1 MRENRR
7 QNESHRARSN
17 GRVAKE
23 EDVVN
28 LLQYPDTTL
37 FGKTVAKKLFYAQLD
52 VSAKMKQRFVNDI
65 EEIVWLYVLAPRTL
79 NVSAGE
85 KVKEIQILLCTLKD
99 VECPVDVFKFIS
111 QKIPHHI
118 VFILQYGNSY
128 RLLIQ
133 YGQDAFVSQWC
144 PKGELSLKIEG
155 QTLDRIYDGFV
166 GQLTGI
172 GNRDSESLQEII
184 RLKKEIKKLSDKIET
199 LQRQIRREP
208 QLNRQI
214 EMNSEARAMKQQLAE
229 LKKQLDKWNT

>member
-1 MRENRR
+1 MI
-7 QNESHRARSN
+7 
-17 GRVAKE
+17 
-23 EDVVN
+23 DN

-37 FGKTVAKKLFYAQLD
+37 FGKTVPKKMFYDQLD
-52 VSAKMKQRFVNDI
+52 VNAKMKQRFVNDV
-65 EEIVWLYVLAPRTL
+65 EEIIWLYKLSPNTL
-79 NVSAGE
+79 NVRAGE
-85 KVKEIQILLCTLKD
+85 QVGEIEIMLCPLKD

-118 VFILQYGNSY
+118 VFILQFGNSY

-133 YGQDAFVSQWC
+133 YDKDTFVSPWC
-144 PKGELSLKIEG
+144 PIDELSLKIEG

-172 GNRDSESLQEII
+172 GSRDSESLQEII

-199 LQRQIRREP
+199 LQRQIRKEP

-214 EMNSEARAMKQQLAE
+214 EMNSEARAMKQQLKE
-229 LKKQLDKWNT
+229 LNNKLKEIM

>member
-1 MRENRR
+1 MRE
-7 QNESHRARSN
+7 
-17 GRVAKE
+17 
-23 EDVVN
+23 N
-28 LLQYPDTTL
+28 LLQYPESTL

-79 NVSAGE
+79 NVSAGD

-111 QKIPHHI
+111 QKLNQYI
-118 VFILQYGNSY
+118 VFILQYGDSY

-133 YGQDAFVSQWC
+133 YGQDSFVSPWC
-144 PKGELSLKIEG
+144 KQEELSLKIEG

-184 RLKKEIKKLSDKIET
+184 RLKKEIKKLSEKIET
-199 LQRQIRREP
+199 MQRQIRREP
-208 QLNRQI
+208 QLNRQLA
-214 EMNSEARAMKQQLAE
+214 MNSEARTMKQQLAE

>member
-1 MRENRR
+1 MI
-7 QNESHRARSN
+7 
-17 GRVAKE
+17 
-23 EDVVN
+23 DN

-37 FGKTVAKKLFYAQLD
+37 FGKTVPKKMFYDQLD
-52 VSAKMKQRFVNDI
+52 VNAKMKQRFVNDV
-65 EEIVWLYVLAPRTL
+65 EEIIWLYKLSPNTL
-79 NVSAGE
+79 NVRAGE
-85 KVKEIQILLCTLKD
+85 QVGEIEIMLCPLKD

-118 VFILQYGNSY
+118 VFILQFGNSY

-133 YGQDAFVSQWC
+133 YDKDTFVSPWC
-144 PKGELSLKIEG
+144 PIDELSLKIEG

-172 GNRDSESLQEII
+172 GSRDSESLQEII

-199 LQRQIRREP
+199 LQRQIRKEP

-214 EMNSEARAMKQQLAE
+214 EMNSEARAMKQQLQE
-229 LKKQLDKWNT
+229 LKKELDKFDI

>member
-1 MRENRR
+1 MI
-7 QNESHRARSN
+7 
-17 GRVAKE
+17 
-23 EDVVN
+23 DN

-37 FGKTVAKKLFYAQLD
+37 FGKTVPKKMFYDQLD
-52 VSAKMKQRFVNDI
+52 VNAKMKQRFVNDV
-65 EEIVWLYVLAPRTL
+65 EEIIWLYKLSPNTL
-79 NVSAGE
+79 NVRAGE
-85 KVKEIQILLCTLKD
+85 QVGEIEIMLCPLKD

-118 VFILQYGNSY
+118 VFILQFGNSY

-133 YGQDAFVSQWC
+133 YDKDTFVSPWC
-144 PKGELSLKIEG
+144 PIDELSLKIEG

-172 GNRDSESLQEII
+172 GSRDSESLQEII

-199 LQRQIRREP
+199 LQRQIRKEP

-214 EMNSEARAMKQQLAE
+214 EMNSEARAMKQQLQE
-229 LKKQLDKWNT
+229 FKKN

>member
-1 MRENRR
+1 MI
-7 QNESHRARSN
+7 
-17 GRVAKE
+17 
-23 EDVVN
+23 DN

-37 FGKTVAKKLFYAQLD
+37 FGKTVPKKMFYDQLD
-52 VSAKMKQRFVNDI
+52 VNAKMKQRFVNDV
-65 EEIVWLYVLAPRTL
+65 EEIIWLYKLSPNTL
-79 NVSAGE
+79 NVRAGE
-85 KVKEIQILLCTLKD
+85 QVGEIEIMLCPLKD

-118 VFILQYGNSY
+118 VFILQFGNSY

-133 YGQDAFVSQWC
+133 YDKDTFVSPWC
-144 PKGELSLKIEG
+144 PIDELSLKIEG

-172 GNRDSESLQEII
+172 GSRDSESLQEII

-208 QLNRQI
+208 QMNRQI
-214 EMNSEARAMKQQLAE
+214 EMNSEARAMKQQLKE
-229 LKKQLDKWNT
+229 LNNKLKEFM

>member
-1 MRENRR
+1 MI
-7 QNESHRARSN
+7 
-17 GRVAKE
+17 
-23 EDVVN
+23 DN

-37 FGKTVAKKLFYAQLD
+37 FGKTVPKKMFYDQLD
-52 VSAKMKQRFVNDI
+52 VNAKMKQRFVNDV
-65 EEIVWLYVLAPRTL
+65 EEIIWLYKLSPNTL
-79 NVSAGE
+79 NVRAGE
-85 KVKEIQILLCTLKD
+85 QVGEIEIMLCPLKD

-118 VFILQYGNSY
+118 VFILQFGNSY

-133 YGQDAFVSQWC
+133 YDKDTFVSPWC
-144 PKGELSLKIEG
+144 PIDELSLKIEG

-199 LQRQIRREP
+199 LQRQIRKEP

-214 EMNSEARAMKQQLAE
+214 EMNSEARAMKQQLKE
-229 LKKQLDKWNT
+229 LNNKLKEIM

>member
-1 MRENRR
+1 MRE
-7 QNESHRARSN
+7 
-17 GRVAKE
+17 
-23 EDVVN
+23 N
-28 LLQYPDTTL
+28 LLQYPETTL
-37 FGKTVAKKLFYAQLD
+37 FGKTVAKKLFYDQLD

-65 EEIVWLYVLAPRTL
+65 EEIVWLYKLAPTTL
-79 NVSAGE
+79 NVQKGE
-85 KVKEIQILLCTLKD
+85 KISEIEIMLCPLKD

-118 VFILQYGNSY
+118 VFILQYGDSF

-133 YGQDAFVSQWC
+133 YGQDSFVSSWC
-144 PKGELSLKIEG
+144 KREELSLKIEG

-199 LQRQIRREP
+199 MQRQIRREP
-208 QLNRQI
+208 QLNRQLA
-214 EMNSEARAMKQQLAE
+214 MNGEARAMKQQLAE
-229 LKKQLDKWNT
+229 LKKELDKWNT

>member
-1 MRENRR
+1 MRE
-7 QNESHRARSN
+7 
-17 GRVAKE
+17 
-23 EDVVN
+23 N
-28 LLQYPDTTL
+28 LLQYPETTL
-37 FGKTVAKKLFYAQLD
+37 FGKTVAKKLFYDQLD

-65 EEIVWLYVLAPRTL
+65 EEIIWLYKLAPTTL
-79 NVSAGE
+79 NVQKGE
-85 KVKEIQILLCTLKD
+85 KISEIEIMLCPLKD

-118 VFILQYGNSY
+118 VFILQYGDSF

-133 YGQDAFVSQWC
+133 YGQDSFVSPWC
-144 PKGELSLKIEG
+144 NREELSLKIEG

-199 LQRQIRREP
+199 MQRQIRREP
-208 QLNRQI
+208 QLNRQLA
-214 EMNSEARAMKQQLAE
+214 MNGEARAMKQQLTE
-229 LKKQLDKWNT
+229 LKKELDKLQ

>member
-1 MRENRR
+1 MI
-7 QNESHRARSN
+7 
-17 GRVAKE
+17 
-23 EDVVN
+23 DN

-37 FGKTVAKKLFYAQLD
+37 FGKTVPKKMFYDQLD
-52 VSAKMKQRFVNDI
+52 VNAKMKQRFVNDV
-65 EEIVWLYVLAPRTL
+65 EEIIWLYKLSPNTL
-79 NVSAGE
+79 NVRAGE
-85 KVKEIQILLCTLKD
+85 QVGEIEIMFCPLKD

-118 VFILQYGNSY
+118 VFILQFGNSY

-133 YGQDAFVSQWC
+133 YDKDTFVSPWC
-144 PKGELSLKIEG
+144 PIDELSLKIEG

-172 GNRDSESLQEII
+172 GSRDSESLQEII

-208 QLNRQI
+208 QMNRQI
-214 EMNSEARAMKQQLAE
+214 EMNSEARAMKQQLKE
-229 LKKQLDKWNT
+229 LNNKLKEFM